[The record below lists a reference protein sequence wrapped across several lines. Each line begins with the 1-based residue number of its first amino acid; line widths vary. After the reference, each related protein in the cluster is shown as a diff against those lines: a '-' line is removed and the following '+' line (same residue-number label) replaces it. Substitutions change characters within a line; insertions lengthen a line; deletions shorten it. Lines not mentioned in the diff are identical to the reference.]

1 MKTAYL
7 WGAYLKS
14 RIKVIAAFVLFML
27 VFALVYALYHLP
39 LEPVV
44 YSAELVTALAVIFA
58 GWDFWHFYQ
67 KHQRLTAAINAV
79 TAGLGELPKP
89 RDLLESDYQTL
100 IRVLAENRAELIS
113 QFDNRQTDM
122 IDYYTLWAHQIKTP
136 ISAMG
141 LLLQTEESDRERT
154 RAYGQEL
161 FKIEQYVEM
170 VLQYLRLES
179 MSSDLILVEYDLADI
194 VRQAVKKYGII
205 FINKKISLELAE
217 LNCRVLTDEKWLV
230 FVLGQVISNA
240 LKYTN
245 QGKISIYLD
254 QQAVAVRVSD
264 HAQALVREQAL
275 LLAGQQGLDHRRHPR
290 HGNRVVARAVL
301 AIHHIGVEHLNDGK
315 GLSAH
320 PQLRPLPVHQ
330 LSQTQH
336 LVDVIRRAG
345 DRKRAC
351 SAFTQRI
358 ARRIEAGA
366 PHEVTQPVDG
376 DMPQGHRRALGFTRV
391 IDIQRL
397 PVAVPDQPLLKCNR
411 LQGLLRRIKIQCCA
425 EAFACNFATDN
436 DGQPKWHRQ
445 RSEHGMQA
453 LVLRLVK
460 LAPGQRTNQ

>member
-7 WGAYLKS
+7 LGTYLKS

-44 YSAELVTALAVIFA
+44 YSAELVIALAVIFA
-58 GWDFWHFYQ
+58 GLDWLQFYQ
-67 KHQRLTAAINAV
+67 KHQRLTAAINAA
-79 TAGLGELPKP
+79 TARVGELPKP

-113 QFDNRQTDM
+113 QFDNRQTEM

-141 LLLQTEESDRERT
+141 LLLQTEEGDRERT

-161 FKIEQYVEM
+161 FKIEQYVDM

-179 MSSDLILVEYDLADI
+179 MSSDLILVKYDLAEI

-254 QQAVAVRVSD
+254 QQAEKTLIIEDTGVGIRAEDIARIFDRGFTGYNGRMDKKSTGIGLYLCQQVLDKLSHTITVTSQVGQGTRVSID
-264 HAQALVREQAL
+264 LATRGFEAL
-275 LLAGQQGLDHRRHPR
+275 
-290 HGNRVVARAVL
+290 
-301 AIHHIGVEHLNDGK
+301 
-315 GLSAH
+315 
-320 PQLRPLPVHQ
+320 
-330 LSQTQH
+330 
-336 LVDVIRRAG
+336 
-345 DRKRAC
+345 
-351 SAFTQRI
+351 
-358 ARRIEAGA
+358 
-366 PHEVTQPVDG
+366 
-376 DMPQGHRRALGFTRV
+376 
-391 IDIQRL
+391 
-397 PVAVPDQPLLKCNR
+397 
-411 LQGLLRRIKIQCCA
+411 
-425 EAFACNFATDN
+425 
-436 DGQPKWHRQ
+436 
-445 RSEHGMQA
+445 
-453 LVLRLVK
+453 
-460 LAPGQRTNQ
+460 

>member
-7 WGAYLKS
+7 LGTYLKS

-58 GWDFWHFYQ
+58 GLDWLQFYQ
-67 KHQRLTAAINAV
+67 KHQRLTAAINAA
-79 TAGLGELPKP
+79 TAGVGELPKP

-136 ISAMG
+136 ISAIG
-141 LLLQTEESDRERT
+141 LLLQTEEGDRERT

-179 MSSDLILVEYDLADI
+179 ISSDLILVEYDLADI

-230 FVLGQVISNA
+230 FVLEQIISNA

-245 QGKISIYLD
+245 QGRISIYLD
-254 QQAVAVRVSD
+254 DRSEKTLIIEDTGVGIRAEDIARIFDRGFTGYNGRMDKKSTGIGLYLCQQVLDKLSHTITVTSQVGQGTRVSID
-264 HAQALVREQAL
+264 LATRGFEAL
-275 LLAGQQGLDHRRHPR
+275 
-290 HGNRVVARAVL
+290 
-301 AIHHIGVEHLNDGK
+301 
-315 GLSAH
+315 
-320 PQLRPLPVHQ
+320 
-330 LSQTQH
+330 
-336 LVDVIRRAG
+336 
-345 DRKRAC
+345 
-351 SAFTQRI
+351 
-358 ARRIEAGA
+358 
-366 PHEVTQPVDG
+366 
-376 DMPQGHRRALGFTRV
+376 
-391 IDIQRL
+391 
-397 PVAVPDQPLLKCNR
+397 
-411 LQGLLRRIKIQCCA
+411 
-425 EAFACNFATDN
+425 
-436 DGQPKWHRQ
+436 
-445 RSEHGMQA
+445 
-453 LVLRLVK
+453 
-460 LAPGQRTNQ
+460 

>member
-1 MKTAYL
+1 MKIAYL
-7 WGAYLKS
+7 LGTYLKS

-58 GWDFWHFYQ
+58 GLDWLQFYQ
-67 KHQRLTAAINAV
+67 KHQRLTAAINAA
-79 TAGLGELPKP
+79 TAGVGELPKP

-141 LLLQTEESDRERT
+141 LLLQTEEGDRERT

-230 FVLGQVISNA
+230 FVLEQIISNA

-254 QQAVAVRVSD
+254 DRSEKNLIIEDTGVGIRAEDIARIFDRGFTGYNGRMDKKSTGIGLYLCQQVLDKLSHTITVTSQVGQGTRVSID
-264 HAQALVREQAL
+264 LATRGFEAL
-275 LLAGQQGLDHRRHPR
+275 
-290 HGNRVVARAVL
+290 
-301 AIHHIGVEHLNDGK
+301 
-315 GLSAH
+315 
-320 PQLRPLPVHQ
+320 
-330 LSQTQH
+330 
-336 LVDVIRRAG
+336 
-345 DRKRAC
+345 
-351 SAFTQRI
+351 
-358 ARRIEAGA
+358 
-366 PHEVTQPVDG
+366 
-376 DMPQGHRRALGFTRV
+376 
-391 IDIQRL
+391 
-397 PVAVPDQPLLKCNR
+397 
-411 LQGLLRRIKIQCCA
+411 
-425 EAFACNFATDN
+425 
-436 DGQPKWHRQ
+436 
-445 RSEHGMQA
+445 
-453 LVLRLVK
+453 
-460 LAPGQRTNQ
+460 

>member
-7 WGAYLKS
+7 LGAYLKS

-27 VFALVYALYHLP
+27 VFAMVYTLYHLP

-44 YSAELVTALAVIFA
+44 YSAELVTALAVIFS
-58 GWDFWHFYQ
+58 GLDWLQFYQ
-67 KHQRLTAAINAV
+67 KHQRLTAAINAA
-79 TAGLGELPKP
+79 TAGVGELPKP

-217 LNCRVLTDEKWLV
+217 LNCRVLSDEKWLV
-230 FVLGQVISNA
+230 FVLEQVISNA

-254 QQAVAVRVSD
+254 QQSEKTLIIEDTGVGIRAEDIARIFDRGFTGYNGRMDKKSTGIGLYLCQQVLDKLAHTITVTSQVGQGTRVSID
-264 HAQALVREQAL
+264 LATRGFEAL
-275 LLAGQQGLDHRRHPR
+275 
-290 HGNRVVARAVL
+290 
-301 AIHHIGVEHLNDGK
+301 
-315 GLSAH
+315 
-320 PQLRPLPVHQ
+320 
-330 LSQTQH
+330 
-336 LVDVIRRAG
+336 
-345 DRKRAC
+345 
-351 SAFTQRI
+351 
-358 ARRIEAGA
+358 
-366 PHEVTQPVDG
+366 
-376 DMPQGHRRALGFTRV
+376 
-391 IDIQRL
+391 
-397 PVAVPDQPLLKCNR
+397 
-411 LQGLLRRIKIQCCA
+411 
-425 EAFACNFATDN
+425 
-436 DGQPKWHRQ
+436 
-445 RSEHGMQA
+445 
-453 LVLRLVK
+453 
-460 LAPGQRTNQ
+460 

>member
-58 GWDFWHFYQ
+58 GLDWLQFYQ
-67 KHQRLTAAINAV
+67 KHQRLTAAINAA
-79 TAGLGELPKP
+79 TAGVGELPKP

-136 ISAMG
+136 ISAIG
-141 LLLQTEESDRERT
+141 LLLQTEEGDRELT

-179 MSSDLILVEYDLADI
+179 ISSDLILVEYDLADI

-230 FVLGQVISNA
+230 FVLEQVISNA

-254 QQAVAVRVSD
+254 QQAEKTLIIEDTGVGIRAEDIARIFDRGFTGYNGRMDKKSTGIGLYLCQQVLDKLSHTITVTSQVGQGTRVSID
-264 HAQALVREQAL
+264 LATRGFEAL
-275 LLAGQQGLDHRRHPR
+275 
-290 HGNRVVARAVL
+290 
-301 AIHHIGVEHLNDGK
+301 
-315 GLSAH
+315 
-320 PQLRPLPVHQ
+320 
-330 LSQTQH
+330 
-336 LVDVIRRAG
+336 
-345 DRKRAC
+345 
-351 SAFTQRI
+351 
-358 ARRIEAGA
+358 
-366 PHEVTQPVDG
+366 
-376 DMPQGHRRALGFTRV
+376 
-391 IDIQRL
+391 
-397 PVAVPDQPLLKCNR
+397 
-411 LQGLLRRIKIQCCA
+411 
-425 EAFACNFATDN
+425 
-436 DGQPKWHRQ
+436 
-445 RSEHGMQA
+445 
-453 LVLRLVK
+453 
-460 LAPGQRTNQ
+460 

>member
-1 MKTAYL
+1 
-7 WGAYLKS
+7 
-14 RIKVIAAFVLFML
+14 ML

-39 LEPVV
+39 LEPIV

-58 GWDFWHFYQ
+58 GLDFWRFYQ
-67 KHQRLTAAINAV
+67 KHQRLTAAINAA
-79 TAGLGELPKP
+79 TAGVGELPKP

-141 LLLQTEESDRERT
+141 LLLQTEEGDRERT

-205 FINKKISLELAE
+205 FINKKIALELAE

-230 FVLGQVISNA
+230 FVLEQLISNA

-254 QQAVAVRVSD
+254 QQSEKTLIIEDTGVGIRAEDIVRIFDRGFTGYNGRMDKKSTGIGLYLCQQVLDKLSHTITVTSQVGQGTRVSID
-264 HAQALVREQAL
+264 LATRGFEAL
-275 LLAGQQGLDHRRHPR
+275 
-290 HGNRVVARAVL
+290 
-301 AIHHIGVEHLNDGK
+301 
-315 GLSAH
+315 
-320 PQLRPLPVHQ
+320 
-330 LSQTQH
+330 
-336 LVDVIRRAG
+336 
-345 DRKRAC
+345 
-351 SAFTQRI
+351 
-358 ARRIEAGA
+358 
-366 PHEVTQPVDG
+366 
-376 DMPQGHRRALGFTRV
+376 
-391 IDIQRL
+391 
-397 PVAVPDQPLLKCNR
+397 
-411 LQGLLRRIKIQCCA
+411 
-425 EAFACNFATDN
+425 
-436 DGQPKWHRQ
+436 
-445 RSEHGMQA
+445 
-453 LVLRLVK
+453 
-460 LAPGQRTNQ
+460 

>member
-7 WGAYLKS
+7 FGAYLKS

-27 VFALVYALYHLP
+27 VFAMVYTLYHLP

-44 YSAELVTALAVIFA
+44 YSAELVTALAVIFS
-58 GWDFWHFYQ
+58 GLDWLQFYQ
-67 KHQRLTAAINAV
+67 KHQRLTAAINAA
-79 TAGLGELPKP
+79 TAGVGELPKP

-217 LNCRVLTDEKWLV
+217 LNCRVLSDEKWLV
-230 FVLGQVISNA
+230 FVLEQVISNA

-254 QQAVAVRVSD
+254 QQSEKTLIIEDTGVGIRAEDIARIFDRGFTGYNGRMDKKSTGIGLYLCQQVLDKLAHTITVTSQVGQGTRVSID
-264 HAQALVREQAL
+264 LATRGFEAL
-275 LLAGQQGLDHRRHPR
+275 
-290 HGNRVVARAVL
+290 
-301 AIHHIGVEHLNDGK
+301 
-315 GLSAH
+315 
-320 PQLRPLPVHQ
+320 
-330 LSQTQH
+330 
-336 LVDVIRRAG
+336 
-345 DRKRAC
+345 
-351 SAFTQRI
+351 
-358 ARRIEAGA
+358 
-366 PHEVTQPVDG
+366 
-376 DMPQGHRRALGFTRV
+376 
-391 IDIQRL
+391 
-397 PVAVPDQPLLKCNR
+397 
-411 LQGLLRRIKIQCCA
+411 
-425 EAFACNFATDN
+425 
-436 DGQPKWHRQ
+436 
-445 RSEHGMQA
+445 
-453 LVLRLVK
+453 
-460 LAPGQRTNQ
+460 

>member
-1 MKTAYL
+1 MKTASL
-7 WGAYLKS
+7 LGTYLKS

-58 GWDFWHFYQ
+58 GLDWLQFYQ
-67 KHQRLTAAINAV
+67 KHQRLTAAINAA
-79 TAGLGELPKP
+79 TAGVGELPKP

-136 ISAMG
+136 ISAIG
-141 LLLQTEESDRERT
+141 LLLQTEEGDRERT

-179 MSSDLILVEYDLADI
+179 ISSDLILVEYDLADI

-230 FVLGQVISNA
+230 FVLEQIISNA

-245 QGKISIYLD
+245 QGRISIYLD
-254 QQAVAVRVSD
+254 DRSEKTLIIEDTGVGIRAEDIARIFDRGFTGYNGRMDKKSTGIGLYLCQQVLDKLSHTITVTSQVGQGTRVSID
-264 HAQALVREQAL
+264 LATRGFEAL
-275 LLAGQQGLDHRRHPR
+275 
-290 HGNRVVARAVL
+290 
-301 AIHHIGVEHLNDGK
+301 
-315 GLSAH
+315 
-320 PQLRPLPVHQ
+320 
-330 LSQTQH
+330 
-336 LVDVIRRAG
+336 
-345 DRKRAC
+345 
-351 SAFTQRI
+351 
-358 ARRIEAGA
+358 
-366 PHEVTQPVDG
+366 
-376 DMPQGHRRALGFTRV
+376 
-391 IDIQRL
+391 
-397 PVAVPDQPLLKCNR
+397 
-411 LQGLLRRIKIQCCA
+411 
-425 EAFACNFATDN
+425 
-436 DGQPKWHRQ
+436 
-445 RSEHGMQA
+445 
-453 LVLRLVK
+453 
-460 LAPGQRTNQ
+460 

>member
-7 WGAYLKS
+7 FGAYLKS

-58 GWDFWHFYQ
+58 GLDWLQFYQ
-67 KHQRLTAAINAV
+67 KHQRLTAAINAA
-79 TAGLGELPKP
+79 TAGVGELPKP
-89 RDLLESDYQTL
+89 RDLFKSDYQTL

-141 LLLQTEESDRERT
+141 LLLQTEEGDRERT

-161 FKIEQYVEM
+161 FKIEQYVDM

-230 FVLGQVISNA
+230 FVLEQVISNA

-254 QQAVAVRVSD
+254 Q
-264 HAQALVREQAL
+264 
-275 LLAGQQGLDHRRHPR
+275 
-290 HGNRVVARAVL
+290 
-301 AIHHIGVEHLNDGK
+301 
-315 GLSAH
+315 
-320 PQLRPLPVHQ
+320 
-330 LSQTQH
+330 
-336 LVDVIRRAG
+336 
-345 DRKRAC
+345 
-351 SAFTQRI
+351 
-358 ARRIEAGA
+358 
-366 PHEVTQPVDG
+366 
-376 DMPQGHRRALGFTRV
+376 
-391 IDIQRL
+391 
-397 PVAVPDQPLLKCNR
+397 
-411 LQGLLRRIKIQCCA
+411 
-425 EAFACNFATDN
+425 
-436 DGQPKWHRQ
+436 W
-445 RSEHGMQA
+445 
-453 LVLRLVK
+453 
-460 LAPGQRTNQ
+460 

>member
-1 MKTAYL
+1 MNISFVIS
-7 WGAYLKS
+7 AYLKS
-14 RIKVIAAFVLFML
+14 RISVIVAFVLFML

-141 LLLQTEESDRERT
+141 LMLQTEEGDRAHT
-154 RAYGQEL
+154 SAYMQEL

-179 MSSDLILVEYDLADI
+179 MSADLLLVEYDLADL

-205 FINKKISLELAE
+205 FINKKIALDLEE

-230 FVLGQVISNA
+230 FVLEQLISNA
-240 LKYTN
+240 LKYTS

-254 QQAVAVRVSD
+254 EWSEKTLIIEDTGV
-264 HAQALVREQAL
+264 
-275 LLAGQQGLDHRRHPR
+275 GI
-290 HGNRVVARAVL
+290 RAED
-301 AIHHIGVEHLNDGK
+301 IG
-315 GLSAH
+315 
-320 PQLRPLPVHQ
+320 R
-330 LSQTQH
+330 
-336 LVDVIRRAG
+336 IF
-345 DRKRAC
+345 DR
-351 SAFTQRI
+351 
-358 ARRIEAGA
+358 
-366 PHEVTQPVDG
+366 
-376 DMPQGHRRALGFTRV
+376 GFTGYNGRMDKKSTGIGLYLCQQVLNKLSHSIMVSSQVGQGTRV
-391 IDIQRL
+391 RIDLSTKRF
-397 PVAVPDQPLLKCNR
+397 
-411 LQGLLRRIKIQCCA
+411 
-425 EAFACNFATDN
+425 EA
-436 DGQPKWHRQ
+436 
-445 RSEHGMQA
+445 
-453 LVLRLVK
+453 L
-460 LAPGQRTNQ
+460 

>member
-7 WGAYLKS
+7 FGAYLKS

-58 GWDFWHFYQ
+58 GLDWLQFYQ
-67 KHQRLTAAINAV
+67 KHQRLTAAINAA
-79 TAGLGELPKP
+79 TAGVGELPKP

-141 LLLQTEESDRERT
+141 LLLQTEEGDRERT
-154 RAYGQEL
+154 RTYGQEL

-179 MSSDLILVEYDLADI
+179 MSSDLILVEYDLTDI
-194 VRQAVKKYGII
+194 VRQVVKKYGII

-230 FVLGQVISNA
+230 FVLEQVISNA

-254 QQAVAVRVSD
+254 QQAEKTLIIEDTGVGIRAEDIARIFDRGFTGYNGRMDKKSTGIGLYLCQQVLDKLSHTITVTSQVGQGTRVSID
-264 HAQALVREQAL
+264 LATRGFEAL
-275 LLAGQQGLDHRRHPR
+275 
-290 HGNRVVARAVL
+290 
-301 AIHHIGVEHLNDGK
+301 
-315 GLSAH
+315 
-320 PQLRPLPVHQ
+320 
-330 LSQTQH
+330 
-336 LVDVIRRAG
+336 
-345 DRKRAC
+345 
-351 SAFTQRI
+351 
-358 ARRIEAGA
+358 
-366 PHEVTQPVDG
+366 
-376 DMPQGHRRALGFTRV
+376 
-391 IDIQRL
+391 
-397 PVAVPDQPLLKCNR
+397 
-411 LQGLLRRIKIQCCA
+411 
-425 EAFACNFATDN
+425 
-436 DGQPKWHRQ
+436 
-445 RSEHGMQA
+445 
-453 LVLRLVK
+453 
-460 LAPGQRTNQ
+460 

>member
-1 MKTAYL
+1 MKRSYL
-7 WGAYLKS
+7 FGAYLKS

-27 VFALVYALYHLP
+27 VFAMVYALYHLP

-44 YSAELVTALAVIFA
+44 YSAELVTALAVIFS
-58 GWDFWHFYQ
+58 GLDFLHFYQ
-67 KHQRLTAAINAV
+67 KHQSLTAAINAA
-79 TAGLGELPKP
+79 TAGVGELPKP
-89 RDLLESDYQTL
+89 RDLLERDYQTL

-141 LLLQTEESDRERT
+141 LLLQTEEGDRERT

-230 FVLGQVISNA
+230 FVLEQIISNA

-254 QQAVAVRVSD
+254 ERSEKTLIIEDTGV
-264 HAQALVREQAL
+264 
-275 LLAGQQGLDHRRHPR
+275 GI
-290 HGNRVVARAVL
+290 RA
-301 AIHHIGVEHLNDGK
+301 ED
-315 GLSAH
+315 
-320 PQLRPLPVHQ
+320 
-330 LSQTQH
+330 
-336 LVDVIRRAG
+336 
-345 DRKRAC
+345 
-351 SAFTQRI
+351 I
-358 ARRIEAGA
+358 ARIFDR
-366 PHEVTQPVDG
+366 
-376 DMPQGHRRALGFTRV
+376 GFTGYNGRMDKKSTGIGLYLCQQV
-391 IDIQRL
+391 LDKLSHAITVTSQVGQGTRISIDLATR
-397 PVAVPDQPLLKCNR
+397 
-411 LQGLLRRIKIQCCA
+411 GF
-425 EAFACNFATDN
+425 EA
-436 DGQPKWHRQ
+436 
-445 RSEHGMQA
+445 
-453 LVLRLVK
+453 L
-460 LAPGQRTNQ
+460 